1 MEAELAARLRALHE
15 WVAPSHGLKL
25 ETIDAHAGGQPLR
38 LIVGGLP
45 LLRGRNMME
54 RCAYAREHFD
64 HLRSALMCEPRGHPD
79 MVGCLLTPSQRGDA
93 HCGALFVHRGGFS
106 PMCGHGVIA
115 LTTILLE
122 AGVVDMRAPET
133 RLKIDTPAGMV
144 RAYGVVE
151 DDRVRRVF
159 FENVPSF
166 AVRCGAEVQV
176 PGLGRRVRC
185 DVAYAGAWFV
195 FVEASELGLACTP
208 AETPRLVAAAAAVR
222 EAVTPLIPELGAP
235 WGIGGLFGV
244 VFGDRAMV
252 RRGGA
257 SADLRQVCVF
267 GDGCVNRSPSAMALS
282 ARLAV
287 MAARGEAAQGT
298 ALVVEGLLGTT
309 FGGRIVAQ
317 TSEAGLPAVIVEVDG
332 AAWITGRHTFFI
344 DPLDPCLGGFLL

>member
-15 WVAPSHGLKL
+15 WVTPSHGLKL

-38 LIVGGLP
+38 LILSGLP
-45 LLRGRNMME
+45 GLRGRTMLE
-54 RCAYAREHFD
+54 KWQYAREHFD

-79 MVGCLLTPSQRGDA
+79 MVGCVLTPPQRSDS
-93 HCGALFVHRGGFS
+93 HFGALFVHRGGFS
-106 PMCGHGVIA
+106 EMCGHGVIA
-115 LTTILLE
+115 LTTILME
-122 AGVVDMRAPET
+122 SGVVEMRAPET
-133 RLKIDTPAGMV
+133 RLKIDTLAGMV
-144 RAYGVVE
+144 RSYGVVE

-166 AVRCGAEVQV
+166 ALMCGEEVTV
-176 PGLGRRVRC
+176 PELGGRVRC
-185 DVAYAGAWFV
+185 DLAYAGAWFV
-195 FVEASELGLACTP
+195 LVDAPALGLACVP
-208 AETPRLVAAAAAVR
+208 AETPRLVAAAAALR
-222 EAVTPLIPELGAP
+222 AAVAPLLPEWATALSS
-235 WGIGGLFGV
+235 GGLFGV
-244 VFGDRAMV
+244 VFGDRPVM

-287 MAARGEAAQGT
+287 MAARGEAAPGRL
-298 ALVVEGLLGTT
+298 LVVEGLLGTT
-309 FGGRIVAQ
+309 FGGRIVAR
-317 TSEAGLPAVIVEVDG
+317 TTEVGRDAVIVEVDG